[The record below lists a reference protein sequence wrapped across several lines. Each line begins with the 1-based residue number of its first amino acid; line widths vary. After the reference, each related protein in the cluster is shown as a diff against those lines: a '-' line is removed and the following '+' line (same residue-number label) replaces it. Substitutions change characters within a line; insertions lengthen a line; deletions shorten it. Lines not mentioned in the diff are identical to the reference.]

1 MRNCCARMMKL
12 VDIPDL
18 KSGGFGRAG
27 SIPAPGTTDCNQ
39 LILLVVLVELYL
51 HWLGRTAQTKAGCDE
66 QT

>member
-1 MRNCCARMMKL
+1 
-12 VDIPDL
+12 
-18 KSGGFGRAG
+18 
-27 SIPAPGTTDCNQ
+27 